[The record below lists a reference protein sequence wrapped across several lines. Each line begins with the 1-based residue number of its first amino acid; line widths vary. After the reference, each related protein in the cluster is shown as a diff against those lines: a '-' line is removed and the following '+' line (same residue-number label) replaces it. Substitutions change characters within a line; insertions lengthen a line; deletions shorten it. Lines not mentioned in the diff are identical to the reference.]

1 MKNTNSSEK
10 KQFPVFYL
18 VIALL
23 TVSIIILGC
32 LPYILS
38 RRAEKITP
46 GESTVEYPL
55 NGDGVDKY
63 GRPAVNGKEMRGVWV
78 AFSSLNGVN
87 KEMIDEIVAKSK
99 KNGINTI
106 FLHVRPFGDALYQSD
121 YYPWSHLATGTQ
133 GEAPA
138 DSFDPLPVMTMRL
151 VVS

>member
-1 MKNTNSSEK
+1 MEEFPLKNTNSSEK

-63 GRPAVNGKEMRGVWV
+63 GRPAVNGKEMRG
-78 AFSSLNGVN
+78 AGCPALRHRFQMPESDSLTAAY
-87 KEMIDEIVAKSK
+87 KPEM
-99 KNGINTI
+99 
-106 FLHVRPFGDALYQSD
+106 
-121 YYPWSHLATGTQ
+121 
-133 GEAPA
+133 
-138 DSFDPLPVMTMRL
+138 
-151 VVS
+151 